1 MYIFMMNMILV
12 IIFGNILMFFMLFL
26 IQLLADLP
34 IVFWPKEPMIGS
46 NGFFATASEDTSLRI
61 VKVEGAQQK
70 DDPMVGF
77 SKNIY
82 IYTY

>member
-1 MYIFMMNMILV
+1 
-12 IIFGNILMFFMLFL
+12 
-26 IQLLADLP
+26 
-34 IVFWPKEPMIGS
+34 MIGS

-82 IYTY
+82 IYTLTNHNPDFLSGFCFYLQGEFLVFG